1 MDLDPLT
8 FHGDGVAANA
18 RPVLEASAE
27 PTSGSVP
34 LTVDFSASATD
45 PEGTPVTLEWDFGV
59 AGAPTATTGTASY
72 TYAQRGLY
80 TATVTATDADGR
92 SSVRRFAIEVL
103 PQCGNTATDGFDG
116 TALDRSVWTNIT
128 REDASGYRVQD
139 GSLIIDAVAGD
150 MYGGNTSAENIIAQ
164 PAPGGAWT
172 ATSEVNL
179 DHAATWEQAGML
191 LYTSD
196 EDFLKLAFINTP
208 DGRNIEFIRQRN
220 GSPDDQGAADRSPMY
235 PVDASD
241 TVFLRMHSDGASVTA
256 AYSTDG
262 STWFPVGR
270 TRSLDGLTDPVI
282 GVSAFNGVG
291 TPASFNWFT
300 LVGGGDAG
308 RGPDDEF
315 DGSELDACRW
325 STILREDASGYR
337 VADGAL
343 QIDAVDGDMYG
354 GNTSA
359 ENVILQSA
367 PDGAWE
373 AVTKLALPEGEEF
386 EQAGLFVHASDAD
399 FAKLVLIDVPNQG
412 WRVEFGQNLDGQPV
426 FDEALDRT
434 GALPAGINESGIWL
448 RVRSDGSFL
457 SGAWSADGETW
468 TKVGRPRSLAA
479 MPDPWVGLA
488 AYNGNGQAAT
498 FDFFRLDE
506 IDVQPPCQTGATPDD
521 GYRMLFDGTAE
532 SLAQWKMAGPGGFQL
547 QPDCSILS
555 AGGLG
560 LLYHPEAFESY
571 SLKLDWKMAGDDNAG
586 VFVGFP
592 NPGTNPFNAVDQGHE
607 IQIDAT
613 DDPSHTTGAIYGF
626 QAAVTAARDAV
637 LNPPGDWN
645 SYEIVVQGDR
655 IQVFLNGVKI
665 NDYADTDPNRMNA
678 PSLIGLQ
685 NHGTG
690 DEVFF
695 RDVQINEI
703 ETPDTTAPALEV
715 TSPENG
721 STVDSGRVT
730 VTGTTNG
737 TEVQLRAGTAIEEVE
752 PTAGTFTATVP
763 VQLGSNTI
771 NITAYNAEGVPT
783 AATITVLSRGFG
795 ERVGG
800 FTDPEGD
807 DDGPGTYR
815 YPTNSAF
822 AAGGFDLTAMEV
834 FTDGD
839 SVRFVTQING
849 AIVNPWGGD
858 HISHQRVNI
867 YLGAG
872 DGEPVAALPGTNIDT
887 ASPWRAA
894 VVIDGRFATAGVY
907 APDGTQLSG
916 GTLSTLPQTREIIIT
931 VPRSALGD
939 LDLATARYGT
949 AMFGNAEAGE
959 GIGYVRP
966 VYDVDYWQ
974 NPGPDM
980 WWITEYRFGG
990 GAGVWTDAPNHDSDT
1005 RDPNAMDVIVGPGQS
1020 QAEVLHWQSGS
1031 PTRLPM
1037 LGLQGAPDTAAPTVT
1052 AALAPAEPDGAAD
1065 WYRSPV
1071 TITLEGQDDRPEPVA
1086 LEYRLDIGEWTAYA
1100 EPVVVEEDGEHTIEY
1115 RATDAADNIS
1125 EIGSTTFAIDT
1136 TPAAVAAHGVADGA
1150 AYGDSTTRTV
1160 SWTTTDATSGVAST
1174 SATLDGETITSGS
1187 EIRLWELELGE
1198 HALVVEA
1205 TDEAGNVTEEG
1216 VTFTVETSLEDLAAL
1231 VDRFRGDGRMS
1242 KGAAIALQ
1250 RQIDRAEK
1258 AVASGDTAEAVD
1270 ALEQFVKLV
1279 GIHVEDGSEVAALL
1293 ERDARALIAA
1303 MEE

>member
-1 MDLDPLT
+1 M
-8 FHGDGVAANA
+8 
-18 RPVLEASAE
+18 LEASAE

-34 LTVDFSASATD
+34 LTVGFAASATD

-59 AGAPTATTGTASY
+59 AGAPTATGGTASY

-92 SSVRRFAIEVL
+92 PASAGSRSRCCRSAATRRRTGSTGPRSTGTCGRTSSEKTRPV
-103 PQCGNTATDGFDG
+103 TACR
-116 TALDRSVWTNIT
+116 TA
-128 REDASGYRVQD
+128 
-139 GSLIIDAVAGD
+139 SLIIDAVAGD
-150 MYGGNTSAENIIAQ
+150 MYGGNTSAENIIGRR
-164 PAPGGAWT
+164 APGGAWT
-172 ATSEVNL
+172 ATTEVDL

-196 EDFLKLAFINTP
+196 QDFLKLAFINTP
-208 DGRNIEFIRQRN
+208 DGRNIEFIRQRD
-220 GSPDDQGAADRSPMY
+220 GSPDDQGAADRSPMF

-256 AYSTDG
+256 AYSKDG

-270 TRSLDGLTDPVI
+270 TQSLVGLTDPLI

-291 TPASFNWFT
+291 TPASFNQFT
-300 LVGGGDAG
+300 LAGGGDAG

-325 STILREDASGYR
+325 STILREDPSGYR

-343 QIDAVDGDMYG
+343 RIDAVDGDMYG

-359 ENVILQSA
+359 ENVILQPA

-373 AVTKLALPEGEEF
+373 AVTRVALPQGEEF
-386 EQAGLFVHASDAD
+386 EQAGLFAHSSDPD
-399 FAKLVLIDVPNQG
+399 FAKLVLIDIPNQG

-426 FDEALDRT
+426 FDEALDRS

-448 RVRSDGSFL
+448 RLRSDGSFL

-468 TKVGRPRSLAA
+468 TEVGRPRSLAA
-479 MPDPWVGLA
+479 MADPRVGLA

-506 IDVQPPCQTGATPDD
+506 IDVQPPCQTGAAPEA
-521 GYRMLFDGTAE
+521 GYRMLFDGTAD
-532 SLAQWKMAGPGGFQL
+532 SLAQWRMAGPGGFEL

-555 AGGLG
+555 VGGLG
-560 LLYHPEAFESY
+560 LLYHPDAFESY

-592 NPGTNPFNAVDQGHE
+592 DPGTDPFNAVNKGHE

-613 DDPSHTTGAIYGF
+613 DDPSHTTGSIYGF

-637 LNPPGDWN
+637 LNPPGEWN

-695 RDVQINEI
+695 RDVQVKEI
-703 ETPDTTAPALEV
+703 ETPDTAAPTLEV
-715 TSPENG
+715 TAPENG
-721 STVDSGRVT
+721 ATVDSGSVT
-730 VTGTTNG
+730 VTGTTSG
-737 TEVQLRAGTAIEEVE
+737 TSVQLRAGTAVEEVE
-752 PTAGTFTATVP
+752 PTAGTFSGTVP
-763 VQLGSNTI
+763 LQLGSNTI
-771 NITAYNAEGVPT
+771 GVTAYNARGRADRGDHHGPLARVRRAGRRVRRPGRRRRRPGDLPVPDELGLRRRWLRPHRDGRLHRRRFGPLRH
-783 AATITVLSRGFG
+783 ADRRRDRQPVGRRPHLPPARQHLPRRGRRRARRG
-795 ERVGG
+795 
-800 FTDPEGD
+800 
-807 DDGPGTYR
+807 
-815 YPTNSAF
+815 
-822 AAGGFDLTAMEV
+822 AAGDQHGHRVAVERRGRRRRPFRHRRR
-834 FTDGD
+834 
-839 SVRFVTQING
+839 VR
-849 AIVNPWGGD
+849 
-858 HISHQRVNI
+858 
-867 YLGAG
+867 AG
-872 DGEPVAALPGTNIDT
+872 RHEAL
-887 ASPWRAA
+887 R
-894 VVIDGRFATAGVY
+894 
-907 APDGTQLSG
+907 
-916 GTLSTLPQTREIIIT
+916 GTLATLPQTREIIIT

-939 LDLATARYGT
+939 LDLASARYGT

-959 GIGYVRP
+959 GIGFVRP
-966 VYDVDYWQ
+966 VYDLDYWM

-1005 RDPNAMDVIVGPGQS
+1005 RDPNAMDVIVGPGQT
-1020 QAEVLHWQSGS
+1020 QAEVLDWRSGS

-1037 LGLQGAPDTAAPTVT
+1037 LGLQGAPDTTAPTVT
-1052 AALAPAEPDGAAD
+1052 AALAPAEPDGAAG

-1071 TITLEGQDDRPEPVA
+1071 TITLEGEDDRPEPVA
-1086 LEYRLDIGEWTAYA
+1086 LEYRLDDGEWTAYA
-1100 EPVVVEEDGEHTIEY
+1100 EPVAVEEDGEHAIDY
-1115 RATDAADNIS
+1115 RATDAADNVS

-1136 TPAAVAAHGVADGA
+1136 APAVVTVAGVADGA

-1160 SWTTTDATSGVAST
+1160 SWTTTDATSGVASA
-1174 SATLDGETITSGS
+1174 SATLDGETIASGS
-1187 EIRLWELELGE
+1187 EVRLWELELGG

-1205 TDEAGNVTEEG
+1205 TDEAGNVTEQR
-1216 VTFTVETSLEDLAAL
+1216 VTFTVETSLEDIAAL
-1231 VDRFRGDGRMS
+1231 VDRFRGDGRIA
-1242 KGAAIALQ
+1242 KRAAITLQ
-1250 RQIDRAEK
+1250 RQLDRA
-1258 AVASGDTAEAVD
+1258 ARAAAAGDTAEYVK

-1293 ERDARALIAA
+1293 ERDARAVMARA
-1303 MEE
+1303 RR